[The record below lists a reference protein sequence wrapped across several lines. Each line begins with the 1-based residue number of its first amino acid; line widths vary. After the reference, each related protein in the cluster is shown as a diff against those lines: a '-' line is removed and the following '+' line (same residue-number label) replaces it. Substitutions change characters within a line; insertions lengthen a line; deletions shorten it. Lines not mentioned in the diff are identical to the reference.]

1 MEYAIPAAIHPIFVH
16 FAIALTLFGVGLD
29 AFALFRGKRHWHE
42 AARMNFIGGVVAMAA
57 AVASGWWD
65 HERWHEVAEHTH
77 FTPNLM
83 QVHEYL
89 GWSLLALFSL
99 LLIWRIRLTAP
110 PSRSFVWIA
119 LVGALGIL
127 VQGHI
132 GGQMVFLQGVG
143 IRVDLK
149 EPEVSVEQ
157 EVSPE
162 PEGTV
167 QESPGEEKPHDQAG
181 HEH

>member
-29 AFALFRGKRHWHE
+29 AFALFTGKSHWHE
-42 AARMNFIGGVVAMAA
+42 AARINLMAGVVAMAA

-83 QVHEYL
+83 EVHEYL

-99 LLIWRIRLTAP
+99 LLIWRIRLSAS

-132 GGQMVFLQGVG
+132 GGQMVFLQGAG
-143 IRVDLK
+143 IRVDLNQS
-149 EPEVSVEQ
+149 EELVEQ
-157 EVSPE
+157 EVSPD
-162 PEGTV
+162 PKDTV
-167 QESPGEEKPHDQAG
+167 QESPGEEKPHDHEG

>member
-29 AFALFRGKRHWHE
+29 AFALFRGKSHWHE
-42 AARMNFIGGVVAMAA
+42 AARMNLIGGVVAMAA

-83 QVHEYL
+83 EVHEYL
-89 GWSLLALFSL
+89 GWSLLAFFSL
-99 LLIWRIRLTAP
+99 LLIWRIRLTAS

-119 LVGALGIL
+119 LVGALGIM

-132 GGQMVFLQGVG
+132 GGQMVFLQGAG
-143 IRVDLK
+143 IRVDL
-149 EPEVSVEQ
+149 EAPAVSV
-157 EVSPE
+157 E

-167 QESPGEEKPHDQAG
+167 QESRSEEKPDEHEG

>member
-1 MEYAIPAAIHPIFVH
+1 MEYVIPAAIHPIFVH

-29 AFALFRGKRHWHE
+29 AFALLRGKSHWHE
-42 AARMNFIGGVVAMAA
+42 AAKMNLIGGVVAMAA

-83 QVHEYL
+83 EMHEYL

-99 LLIWRIRLTAP
+99 LLIWRIRSTTS

-132 GGQMVFLQGVG
+132 GGQMVFLQGAG
-143 IRVDLK
+143 IRVDLE
-149 EPEVSVEQ
+149 EPEVSVE
-157 EVSPE
+157 

-167 QESPGEEKPHDQAG
+167 QVSPSEEKSHDHEG